1 MRENKGITLIA
12 LVVTIVVLLI
22 LAGVSISMLMGENGI
37 ITQAQNA
44 KKEQSHSAVSEA
56 ISMKYN
62 EYQMEKDIPSSNVLA
77 NFFDYLIEKQYID
90 ETGKVNVEK
99 VIGEKQSL
107 GNGTGTK
114 DVYKIIE
121 EENKYVLKYYNSKG
135 KIEEDNLWSVSKPS
149 NEQSNVKTI
158 TIKDT
163 TGYGLEELIIQYE
176 EGMTWQD
183 YINSKYNTDDAIII
197 DEDGYVVLKEIMLCR
212 ISSDSSTD
220 SEGRFEKSYDLIDTN
235 RNYRYSGPG

>member
-1 MRENKGITLIA
+1 M
-12 LVVTIVVLLI
+12 
-22 LAGVSISMLMGENGI
+22 
-37 ITQAQNA
+37 Q

-62 EYQMEKDIPSSNVLA
+62 EYQMEKNISSNVIA

-135 KIEEDNLWSVSKPS
+135 EIEEDNLWSVSKPS
-149 NEQSNVKTI
+149 NEQSNLKTI

-163 TGYGLEELIIQYE
+163 VGYGLEELIIQYE

-183 YINSKYNTDDAIII
+183 YINSKYNTDNAIII
-197 DEDGYVVLKEIMLCR
+197 SENDKVVLKEMTYCN
-212 ISSDSSTD
+212 ISSDSPTD
-220 SEGRFEKSYDLIDTN
+220 EHGRNEYAYDLIDES
-235 RNYRYSGPG
+235 RNYYYSIPM

>member
-1 MRENKGITLIA
+1 
-12 LVVTIVVLLI
+12 
-22 LAGVSISMLMGENGI
+22 
-37 ITQAQNA
+37 
-44 KKEQSHSAVSEA
+44 
-56 ISMKYN
+56 MKYN
-62 EYQMEKDIPSSNVLA
+62 EYQMEKNISSNVIA

-121 EENKYVLKYYNSKG
+121 EDKYILKYYNSKG
-135 KIEEDNLWSVSKPS
+135 EIEKDNLWSVSKPS

-158 TIKDT
+158 TIKDVV
-163 TGYGLEELIIQYE
+163 GYGLEELIIQYE

-183 YINSKYNTDDAIII
+183 YINSKYNTNDAIII
-197 DEDGYVVLKEIMLCR
+197 DEYGYVVLKETTDCR

-220 SEGRFEKSYDLIDTN
+220 RYGRNEMSYNFIDEN
-235 RNYRYSGPG
+235 RNYIYSIPV